1 MSMLKKFGEFFVTIE
16 SDDGIPAQAG
26 SADIEEAA
34 SAAANHVSSRGE
46 KPSKREKV
54 KVEDP
59 FADDDFDIAALERE
73 LASDKKAAA
82 AAGHIP
88 RPSKSTGGT
97 KNGDF
102 SPSSFDEIYQRS
114 GLPAEM
120 STDFT
125 VYTIEQ
131 LLANP
136 HLQNLPEATK
146 RASLMVALQARNITA
161 AEVVSDARNRDH
173 ALDEHDAE
181 LMNTLIDMEATTE
194 QKNKQAEERINAL
207 LDELRLE
214 MAANNEKV
222 ELAKATYYDWKK
234 SKKDEEKRLFDAISH
249 LVEPGAGNPVSQ
261 DD

>member
-16 SDDGIPAQAG
+16 SEDGAVPADAG
-26 SADIEEAA
+26 SADIETAA
-34 SAAANHVSSRGE
+34 TAATNHVAQRGE
-46 KPSKREKV
+46 SHSTRQRV

-59 FADDDFDIAALERE
+59 FADDDFDIAALEAE

-88 RPSKSTGGT
+88 RSASSGSKTDGFNP
-97 KNGDF
+97 K
-102 SPSSFDEIYQRS
+102 SFDEIYEGS

-146 RASLMVALQARNITA
+146 RASLMVALQARNVTA

-181 LMNTLIDMEATTE
+181 LMNTLIDMEAETQQT
-194 QKNKQAEERINAL
+194 NKQAEERINAL
-207 LDELRLE
+207 LNELREE
-214 MAANNEKV
+214 MAANSEKV
-222 ELAKATYYDWKK
+222 EFAKATYYDWKK